1 MLRIDNYIIKEPII
15 DILNKLKY
23 QYPRN
28 KLQDIIVKSDEI
40 IVTCPNSAH
49 SGAQEKN
56 PDCHINIAASTSLP
70 YGTFHCFGC
79 GESGSFIKFVSLY
92 FDSSFDFAKQWLID
106 SFGIKDQKI
115 INIDNEIIIG
125 QKNKTCI
132 LVESQLDQYQQ
143 YCPYLQKRGIS
154 RELAMQFN
162 VRYDPKQ
169 RQIIFP
175 IYDIKGRLVMLA
187 KRSIDT
193 KVFYMT
199 KDVEKEIYCLNK
211 VIKNK
216 YNYAL
221 LTEGPFDALSG
232 WTVGLPTIATL
243 GTISKYQI
251 QKLNNSGLKV
261 IYLAFDNDAAGKRFA
276 KYIKANLSQGIL
288 TIDIELPKDKK
299 DLNELSQ
306 NDWEQIKQR
315 YNLKAI

>member
-1 MLRIDNYIIKEPII
+1 MLRIDNYYINEPII

-23 QYPRN
+23 QYPKN
-28 KLQDIIVKSDEI
+28 KLQNILVKSDEI
-40 IVTCPNSAH
+40 VLTCPNIAH

-56 PDCHINIAASTSLP
+56 PDCHINLSTNTALP

-92 FDSSFDFAKQWLID
+92 FDSSFEVAKQWLID

-115 INIDNEIIIG
+115 INFDNEIVVG
-125 QKNKTCI
+125 KRNSVCA
-132 LVESQLDQYQQ
+132 LDENQLAQYQP

-162 VRYDPKQ
+162 IKYDPKQ
-169 RQIIFP
+169 RQVIFP
-175 IYDIKGRLVMLA
+175 VYDIKDRLVMLA

-193 KVFYMT
+193 KTFYMSSG
-199 KDVEKEIYCLNK
+199 VEKEVYCLNK
-211 VIKNK
+211 IIKNNYK
-216 YNYAL
+216 YAL

-232 WTVGLPTIATL
+232 WAAGLPTMATL
-243 GTISKYQI
+243 GTISNYQI

-261 IYLAFDNDAAGKRFA
+261 IYLAFDNDAAGRRFA
-276 KYIKANLSQGIL
+276 NYIKGNLSSGIF
-288 TIDIELPKDKK
+288 TIDIELPKNKK

-306 NDWEQIKQR
+306 NDWEAIKQK
-315 YNLKAI
+315 YNLKVI